1 MCSRRSTN
9 QSMGSLPG
17 SSIPRETRSSYGSR
31 LKANEQAPW
40 SRLRTLGEPTSMTSS
55 QLKELLNRYVDEVW
69 TKRNIAAVDRFLAA
83 NYRRHLGRGVD
94 PLTRDGQK
102 KLLLDFRAA
111 FPDAE
116 LALEEVVVEVDLMA
130 FRSRMRGTHRGA
142 FRGIAPTRKKVDVR
156 LLDMIRVENGVFVEQ
171 WGGPD
176 LLDLLQQLGA
186 SVTAPAGLQ

>member
-1 MCSRRSTN
+1 VRRFFVFL
-9 QSMGSLPG
+9 QLALVALPTTG
-17 SSIPRETRSSYGSR
+17 WTQQPPFDG
-31 LKANEQAPW
+31 
-40 SRLRTLGEPTSMTSS
+40 RTTMTSS

-69 TKRNIAAVDRFLAA
+69 TKRDVAAIDGFLAPT
-83 NYRRHLGRGVD
+83 YRRHLGRGVD

-102 KLLLDFRAA
+102 KLLADFRAA

-116 LALEEVVVEVDLMA
+116 LALEEVVVERDLIA

-142 FRGIAPTRKKVDVR
+142 FRGIPATGKKVDVR
-156 LLDMIRVENGVFVEQ
+156 LLDMIRVENGMFVEQ

-186 SVTAPAGLQ
+186 SVAAPAASR